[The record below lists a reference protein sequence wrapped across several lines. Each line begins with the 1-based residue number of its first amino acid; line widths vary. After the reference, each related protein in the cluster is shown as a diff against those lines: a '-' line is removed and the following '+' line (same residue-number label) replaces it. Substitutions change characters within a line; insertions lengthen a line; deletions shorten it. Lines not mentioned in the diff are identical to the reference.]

1 MEKKNNKKR
10 NVLIALAVIALV
22 SVFMFSSCVGAV
34 ISGGMSDMSYEEV
47 PDESFAIINISGT
60 IQKAPS
66 SPVDSFSYNHSN
78 LMNYVDALMEDETN
92 HGILLKVNSG
102 GGTVYHSDEF
112 YLKLME
118 YKEVTGR
125 PIHAYFEQTAASG
138 AYYISCAADYI
149 SANRNCWTGSI
160 GVILSY
166 TNMKGLYEKLGL
178 EEIIIAT
185 GDNKGMGSSAGDL
198 SDEQRAIYQSLVDE
212 SYDVFV
218 DIVAKGRN
226 MDIETVKQL
235 ADGRVYSAQQAFEN
249 GLIDKVEGWEDAL
262 LAMEEKTGVAGFEKY
277 FSSSASWLDYLLYKV
292 SDVMPKSDMDN
303 VNSLVSSQLDG
314 VPLYMMAH

>member
-1 MEKKNNKKR
+1 MEKKSNKKR
-10 NVLIALAVIALV
+10 NILIALAVMALV
-22 SVFMFSSCVGAV
+22 CVFMFSSCMGAV
-34 ISGGMSDMSYEEV
+34 LGGMTEMSYTEQPE
-47 PDESFAIINISGT
+47 ESFAIISISGT
-60 IQKAPS
+60 IQAGPD
-66 SPVDSFSYNHSN
+66 SPIDAGSYNHAN
-78 LMNYVDALMEDETN
+78 LMGYVDSLMEDETN

-125 PIHAYFEQTAASG
+125 PVHAYFEQTAASG
-138 AYYISCAADYI
+138 AYYISCAAEYI

-166 TNMKGLYEKLGL
+166 TNMKGLYDKLGL

-226 MDIETVKQL
+226 MDVETVKQL

-249 GLIDKVEGWEDAL
+249 GLVDKVEGWEDAL
-262 LAMEEKTGVAGFEKY
+262 AYMEEKTGVEGWQVQFA
-277 FSSSASWLDYLLYKV
+277 SSASWLDYLLYKV
-292 SDVMPKSDMDN
+292 EDILPKSDMDN
-303 VNSLVSSQLDG
+303 INSMVSSQLSG
-314 VPLYMMAH
+314 VPLYMMAN